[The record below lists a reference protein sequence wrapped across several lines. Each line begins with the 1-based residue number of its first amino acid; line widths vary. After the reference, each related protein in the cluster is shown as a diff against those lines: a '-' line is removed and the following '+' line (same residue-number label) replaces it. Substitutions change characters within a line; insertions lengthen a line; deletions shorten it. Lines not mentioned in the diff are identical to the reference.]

1 MMYVTN
7 LSVYFFSPF
16 NPKTLLGRGSKL
28 TFNYDAISDIKKETT
43 LVVFND
49 AIRFSFKSGGSFLFR
64 SYIHR
69 DTCFSM
75 I

>member
-7 LSVYFFSPF
+7 LSVYFYSPF

-28 TFNYDAISDIKKETT
+28 TFDAISDIKKETT